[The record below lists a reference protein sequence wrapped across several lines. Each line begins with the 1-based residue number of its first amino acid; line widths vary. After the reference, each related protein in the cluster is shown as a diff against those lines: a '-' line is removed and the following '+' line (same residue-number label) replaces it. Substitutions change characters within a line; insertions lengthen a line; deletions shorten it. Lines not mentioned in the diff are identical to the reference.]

1 MTDTAKAILWSK
13 FIALRE
19 KEEKFQINNLN
30 IYLKNLETKQQ
41 TNPKGN
47 RRGIVE
53 RRAKINNTTI

>member
-19 KEEKFQINNLN
+19 KEENLN